1 MFFYQGLVEMGKPV
15 MEISKKQQNFAIMG
29 VGGFIAPRH
38 LKAIKNTGNNLI
50 AAVDPF
56 DSVGILDKYFDD
68 VKFFTEFERF
78 DRHLEKI
85 RREKPE
91 NKVDFISICT
101 PNYLH
106 DAHCRLALRLGVN
119 TICEKPLVI
128 NPWNLDQLAALE
140 AESTGKIYT
149 MLQLRMH
156 PALLKVKRKLTG
168 TLQRTSMMLKLPIS
182 LPEVHGIL
190 MPGRECQKNLGG

>member
-56 DSVGILDKYFDD
+56 DLVGILDKYFDD

-156 PALLKVKRKLTG
+156 PALLKVKR
-168 TLQRTSMMLKLPIS
+168 
-182 LPEVHGIL
+182 E
-190 MPGRECQKNLGG
+190 N